1 MVGEVGQAGAQEHG
15 IGPDAVLVD
24 EPEVGRGR
32 RQRRA
37 ADGDVAVTRL
47 AFSRAISV
55 ARSSVAMRVLP
66 TTSVRVDENTTLGS
80 SCQILAN
87 SSSSGLNPASAE
99 AVSHT
104 TIVS

>member
-1 MVGEVGQAGAQEHG
+1 MSPRSAAAAASV
-15 IGPDAVLVD
+15 
-24 EPEVGRGR
+24 EPPMAMSPSPGS
-32 RQRRA
+32 
-37 ADGDVAVTRL
+37 
-47 AFSRAISV
+47 AFRRAISV